1 MKNNNLHR
9 IFWVAILTLSFAA
22 SIDAQT
28 FSSGGGSSNYY
39 RSTIGKDNNALG
51 NYSFAGGRNSTS
63 NGAQSFAFG
72 FSASASGMVST
83 AIGYNTEAS
92 EIYSM
97 ALGTYLK
104 ASKPYSY
111 VFGIGKSGTPLES
124 PDEYTISFGVNSNKP
139 TMILTKAKGNSF
151 TGSVGIGNI
160 TTPKAKLH
168 IVSDDNEDAG
178 IILQPTNPNKNTSF
192 IQFVDNTNVISVK
205 TNDKMDFKANRFR
218 FGNGNGTKITLQNG
232 FKGGGSAIFS
242 NAYLVG
248 ATYMREDQGSSY
260 AIEFNNDAL
269 RIRTAVNQIPRGT
282 EITNWKDALFLMT
295 NGKVGIGSISTYL
308 ENYNEQEFRIAS
320 PKMITLSSSDLIF
333 NPSRAF
339 VVNGTVN
346 ATRGIETGN
355 LVATGDVVLSGLASA
370 SSEDILVV
378 GTDGSVSTTSI
389 SACGDNLGNHTA
401 ENNLNMNG
409 QWIVGSLTSV
419 RGIFIGTNGN
429 VKLGTIGQG
438 VLGNPETALEVDGTV
453 YSTALEVN
461 GRIRSKEVVV
471 ESSGWSDFVFE
482 NDYNMMSLKDVED
495 YINEHGHLPNVP
507 SAEEIEENGI
517 NVSEMNAILLQ
528 KIEELTL
535 HLIEAEKRIEE
546 LERR

>member
-9 IFWVAILTLSFAA
+9 IFWVAILTLSFTA

-160 TTPKAKLH
+160 TTPQAKLH
-168 IVSDDNEDAG
+168 IVSDNDEDAG

-260 AIEFNNDAL
+260 AIEFKNDAL

-282 EITNWKDALFLMT
+282 EITNWKDALFLTT
-295 NGKVGIGSISTYL
+295 NGKVGIGSTETFLINKND
-308 ENYNEQEFRIAS
+308 EEFILVS
-320 PKMITLSSSDLIF
+320 PRRTVMESSQININAQSHITLQGKVGVNAINNTSEYAL
-333 NPSRAF
+333 A
-339 VVNGTVN
+339 VNG
-346 ATRGIETGN
+346 GI
-355 LVATGDVVLSGLASA
+355 
-370 SSEDILVV
+370 I
-378 GTDGSVSTTSI
+378 TT
-389 SACGDNLGNHTA
+389 
-401 ENNLNMNG
+401 E
-409 QWIVGSLTSV
+409 V
-419 RGIFIGTNGN
+419 FI
-429 VKLGTIGQG
+429 Q
-438 VLGNPETALEVDGTV
+438 EVDV
-453 YSTALEVN
+453 
-461 GRIRSKEVVV
+461 
-471 ESSGWSDFVFE
+471 WHDDVF
-482 NDYNMMSLKDVED
+482 NDD
-495 YINEHGHLPNVP
+495 YKLIPLGDLQKFINANHHLPEVP
-507 SAEEIEENGI
+507 SEAEVTERGYDMG
-517 NVSEMNAILLQ
+517 EMQGLLLK

-535 HLIEAEKRIEE
+535 YILQQEERITE
-546 LERR
+546 LENELKTK